1 MQTNEEIRQ
10 KIREGHRYKT
20 GTRGFFAKAAAPCFR
35 TCLSTA
41 FIFFFLDIL
50 ALKINTAETIM
61 DQKQTL
67 QEFKQIK
74 FTKFCLNESPDSQK
88 YSFAKFCLHESQKKN
103 TFLLYVLFFA

>member
-1 MQTNEEIRQ
+1 
-10 KIREGHRYKT
+10 
-20 GTRGFFAKAAAPCFR
+20 
-35 TCLSTA
+35 
-41 FIFFFLDIL
+41 
-50 ALKINTAETIM
+50 M

-103 TFLLYVLFFA
+103 ILSYYTFIFA